1 MLSPI
6 VITKL
11 FIPQPRPELVHR
23 PRLLAQLNKGLTRKL
38 TLISAPAGF
47 GKTTLVADWA
57 HRSLLSDTRMA
68 WISLDKD
75 DNDPSLFLTYL
86 IVAFKQ
92 VGGIDENLAERLL
105 DMLQSPQSPP
115 VKDVVTTIIN
125 AVAELSSRLIIVFD
139 DYHLIEET
147 FVNEALAFLIEH
159 LPPQLHLV
167 IVTRDDPYLP
177 LARLRAKGEMN
188 ELRAADLRFT
198 TVEIQEF
205 LQQKLGVDLSGD
217 DIAALE
223 MHTEGWITSLQL
235 VAISIKGHDDAI
247 SIIQGFS
254 GGHRYVLEYLLEEVL
269 HQQPQYI
276 QNFLLQTAVLDRFTG
291 SLCEAVCLSSAE
303 TAGNS
308 TRVKKG
314 QQILEELEHA
324 NLFLVPLDNE
334 RRWYRYHH
342 LFSDFLR
349 QWLRQT
355 NLEQE
360 ANSHLRASIWYE
372 ENGFADEA
380 IDHAIKAKEFER
392 AVTLMSAQ
400 TESKLEFRR
409 DNKMGN
415 WLKEIPADL
424 LRTNPKLSILNAWY
438 LFVGGHLDKAEL
450 NLKMAEG
457 MLDDIEPSDKGKL
470 SGRSAGIRAFIAS
483 HSGDI
488 SGITKYA
495 NQALEHLTGE
505 DLTWS
510 IMVAVVLGDAYSMAG
525 DMNAAYT
532 ARLSAYEMSKA
543 EGNIY
548 LVLLTSMKLAVTF
561 RMRGELQK
569 TIDICEEHYLIADQ
583 KGLSHMAVV
592 GWLLAIWGEILAETN
607 DIDVGLEKARLGV
620 ALTANGDDIAMVG
633 WSQFCLLRV
642 LFMDGNIDEAESVVR
657 NLEELSQKSY
667 MPWFVTG
674 QFQAWKA
681 RLMLIQ
687 DKLAAAKQ
695 WVETQN
701 LDISGSI
708 TQLNESQY
716 LVFARILLAQDKA
729 EKAHLL
735 LQRLFEEAES
745 SGRVSRLIEIL
756 ILQALVFDKK
766 KEQENALA
774 VLEHAIELAEVGGYV
789 RIFVDEG
796 PRLARLLYE
805 AANRKIA
812 PTYTQRL
819 LAAFPI
825 PEDNEKVDRK
835 SGQAPPEF
843 VEQLSERELEVLQL
857 IADGLSRREIATRL
871 IISSETVK
879 THVRNLYSKLGVHN
893 QLQAVR
899 KAQGLGLLEKK

>member
-11 FIPQPRPELVHR
+11 FIPQPRPELIHR
-23 PRLLAQLNKGLTRKL
+23 PRLLTQLNQGLTRKL

-75 DNDPSLFLTYL
+75 DNDPSLFLRYL
-86 IVAFKQ
+86 LIAIKQ
-92 VGGIDENLAERLL
+92 VGGIHQNLAESLE

-125 AVAELSSRLIIVFD
+125 AVAESSNRLIIVFD

-147 FVNEALAFLIEH
+147 SVNEALAFLIEH

-188 ELRAADLRFT
+188 ELRAADLRFI

-205 LQQKLGVDLSGD
+205 LQQKFGVDLSSD

-247 SIIQGFS
+247 SMIQGFS
-254 GGHRYVLEYLLEEVL
+254 GGHRYVLDYLLEEVL

-276 QNFLLQTAVLDRFTG
+276 QNFLLQTAVLNRFTG
-291 SLCEAVCLSSAE
+291 SLCEAVCFSSTE

-314 QQILEELEHA
+314 QQIIEELEHA
-324 NLFLVPLDNE
+324 NLFLVSLDNE

-380 IDHAIKAKEFER
+380 IDHAIKAKDFER
-392 AVTLMSAQ
+392 AVNLMSAQ
-400 TESKLEFRR
+400 TESMLEFRR
-409 DNKMGN
+409 DNKMGD
-415 WLKEIPADL
+415 WLKELPADL
-424 LRTNPKLSILNAWY
+424 LHTTPILSTLNAWC
-438 LFVGGHLDKAEL
+438 LFAGGHLDEAEL
-450 NLKMAEG
+450 NLQAAEG
-457 MLDDIEPSDKGKL
+457 LLDDLDDSEKSKM
-470 SGRSAGIRAFIAS
+470 SGRIAGIRAFIAS

-488 SGITKYA
+488 SGIIQNA
-495 NQALEHLTGE
+495 SQALEYLPQN
-505 DLTWS
+505 DLTWRS
-510 IMVAVVLGDAYSMAG
+510 MTAVALGDAYGMAG
-525 DMNAAYT
+525 DMNAGYT

-548 LVLLTSMKLAVTF
+548 LILLTSMKLAITF
-561 RMRGELQK
+561 RMKGELQQ
-569 TIDICEEHYLIADQ
+569 TIDICKEQFLMADQ
-583 KGLSHMAVV
+583 KGLSQMAVV
-592 GWLLAIWGEILAETN
+592 GWLLAIWGETLAETN
-607 DIDVGLEKARLGV
+607 EIDVGLEKARQGV
-620 ALTANGDDIAMVG
+620 AITAQGEDIAMVG
-633 WSQFCLLRV
+633 WSQFCLMRV
-642 LFMDGNIDEAESVVR
+642 LFMDGNIEEAESVIR
-657 NLEELSQKSY
+657 HLEELSQQSY

-674 QFQAWKA
+674 LVQAWKA
-681 RLMLIQ
+681 RLMLIR
-687 DKLAAAKQ
+687 DKLAVAKQ
-695 WVETQN
+695 WVDAQK

-716 LVFARILLAQDKA
+716 LVFARILLAQDKVEEA
-729 EKAHLL
+729 QLL

-745 SGRVSRLIEIL
+745 CGRVSRLIEIL

-766 KEQENALA
+766 KEQEKALA

-796 PRLARLLYE
+796 PGLARLLYE

-812 PTYTQRL
+812 PAYTQRL

-825 PEDNEKVDRK
+825 PKGSEKEDRK
-835 SGQAPPEF
+835 SGQASPEF
-843 VEQLSERELEVLQL
+843 VEQLSERELEVLEL

-871 IISSETVK
+871 IISSHTVK

-893 QLQAVR
+893 QMQAVK